1 LALDRDH
8 PPGPAEKGPPGLRR
22 RLSLPLV
29 TLYGLGT
36 TVGAGIFVLV
46 GKVAGSAGMYA
57 PAAFLVASLL
67 AALTAVS
74 FAELTARI
82 PKSAGEALYVHAGLG
97 RRWLAVLVGL
107 MVIAAAVVSSATIV
121 TGAAG
126 YARTLLPLP
135 PWLMVGALVLLLAG
149 VAGWGIAE
157 SVTLASLVTVAE
169 IGLLVVVIAGG
180 AGAFATL
187 PARLPE
193 LVPPLEGLV
202 WVGILSGAILAFYAY
217 LGFEDMVNLAEE
229 VTDVRR
235 TLPAGIFLTLV
246 VTTLLYLALAT
257 LAVLA
262 VPQAE
267 LAASEAPLALIFE
280 RTAGVSAPAFNLV
293 VSLAVINGAL
303 IQIIMAARVL
313 YGLGREGWLSP
324 ALGRVNPRTRTPLVA
339 TAVVAAV
346 ILALALAFP
355 LVALAKIA
363 STVTLTIFALVNL
376 SLYRIKRRD
385 PRPAGLRVY
394 PAAIPLTGFTV
405 SAGFVLF
412 QLARFA
418 GW

>member
-1 LALDRDH
+1 MAADH
-8 PPGPAEKGPPGLRR
+8 DPPLGPAEKGPPGLRR

-29 TLYGLGT
+29 ALYGLGT

-46 GKVAGSAGMYA
+46 GKVAGVAGMYA

-67 AALTAVS
+67 AAVTAVS
-74 FAELTARI
+74 FAELSVRI

-107 MVIAAAVVSSATIV
+107 LVIAAAVVSSATIV

-126 YARTLLPLP
+126 YARTLLPVP

-157 SVTLASLVTVAE
+157 SVTLASLVTVVE
-169 IGLLVVVIAGG
+169 IGLLVVVIGGG
-180 AGAFATL
+180 AGEFATL

-193 LVPPLEGLV
+193 LVPPPDGLV

-229 VTDVRR
+229 VTDVQR

-262 VPQAE
+262 VPRAE

-280 RTAGVSAPAFNLV
+280 RTAGLSAPAFNLV
-293 VSLAVINGAL
+293 VSFAVINGAL

-324 ALGRVNPRTRTPLVA
+324 ALGRVNRRTGTPLVA

-355 LVALAKIA
+355 LTALAKIA

-376 SLYRIKRRD
+376 ALVRIKRRD

-394 PAAIPLTGFTV
+394 PAAIPMIGFVV

-412 QLARFA
+412 QLARVA
-418 GW
+418 GL